1 MSNNAVAAYEN
12 GQKPLSNFTKEDAEA
27 LSELTG
33 LKWTLKEVKDFVKD
47 SGEVGYH
54 HTSKFYNKT
63 NFYSIAEAIKYSDSS
78 IFSDEILKKFN
89 FKDEAKFKAIFEEQ
103 KTILEKQK
111 DIDFN
116 LSVVR
121 HYLSVLENDLSVD
134 YERLLSLK
142 RYKDE
147 LEKLGATN
155 YKEYKQLSKM
165 QDDGLF
171 DKAKAENERQ
181 IKKEQNAAQKL
192 NDKVNEFFEKHLK
205 LRDSYD
211 SFIYKKTDDD
221 ILKSFESN
229 VYKVTRGDYEVN
241 ELSFG
246 DKILLENLEE
256 TLKLRNYFNKK
267 FDDKI
272 DKKELENM
280 IFSYYEKMSEQKIK
294 DNANRYSTKQ
304 GLNFLEK
311 YKDFKEYI
319 RYYDNIYKTYKENDY
334 AADIYNIKSIIKD
347 LRRTL
352 NKKGIDTKDLHI
364 ENLMPKQTI
373 QQFKDKDGKITKTT
387 LQTYAVSVPKLRFNN
402 IEQFK
407 KMFQNVF
414 SDNANKSWAFL
425 ATPYKPVKIDLA
437 YAYKHFFKN
446 TNDKNRNFYKEAFFD
461 TFDDPLFIAK
471 NSANGRDSVYFYKPF
486 YKIVKDKNGNDKEV
500 FLNLFGI
507 GVDSN
512 GKVDFKTFYDDTG
525 SRMNEILNLSDENIV
540 YIKA

>member
-27 LSELTG
+27 LSDLTG
-33 LKWTLKEVKDFVKD
+33 KKWTLKEVKDFVKD
-47 SGEVGYH
+47 YGEVGYH

-63 NFYSIAEAIKYSDSS
+63 NFYSIAEAIKNSDSS
-78 IFSDEILKKFN
+78 IFSDEILEKFN

-121 HYLSVLENDLSVD
+121 HYLSGLENDLSVD
-134 YERLLSLK
+134 YERLLKLE

-171 DKAKAENERQ
+171 DKAKVENERQ
-181 IKKEQNAAQKL
+181 IKKEQNATQKL
-192 NDKVNEFFEKHLK
+192 NDKVNEFFEKHPK

-211 SFIYKKTDDD
+211 NFIYKKTDDD

-229 VYKVTRGDYEVN
+229 VYKVTRGDYEIN

-319 RYYDNIYKTYKENDY
+319 ENYDSLYERHKKNDY
-334 AADIYNIKSIIKD
+334 EAWLGGYFSTGTIKK
-347 LRRTL
+347 LRHAL
-352 NKKGIDTKDLHI
+352 NNKGIDITDLRI
-364 ENLMPKQTI
+364 ENLMPKQTL

-387 LQTYAVSVPKLRFNN
+387 LQTYAVPVPKL
-402 IEQFK
+402 
-407 KMFQNVF
+407 
-414 SDNANKSWAFL
+414 
-425 ATPYKPVKIDLA
+425 
-437 YAYKHFFKN
+437 
-446 TNDKNRNFYKEAFFD
+446 
-461 TFDDPLFIAK
+461 
-471 NSANGRDSVYFYKPF
+471 
-486 YKIVKDKNGNDKEV
+486 
-500 FLNLFGI
+500 
-507 GVDSN
+507 
-512 GKVDFKTFYDDTG
+512 
-525 SRMNEILNLSDENIV
+525 
-540 YIKA
+540 

>member
-33 LKWTLKEVKDFVKD
+33 KKWTLKEVKDFVKD
-47 SGEVGYH
+47 YGEVGYH

-89 FKDEAKFKAIFEEQ
+89 FKDETKFKAIFEEQ

-121 HYLSVLENDLSVD
+121 HYLSGLENDLSVD
-134 YERLLSLK
+134 YERLLKLE

-147 LEKLGATN
+147 LEKLGTTN

-171 DKAKAENERQ
+171 DKAKVENERQ
-181 IKKEQNAAQKL
+181 IKKEQNATQKL
-192 NDKVNEFFEKHLK
+192 NDKVNEFFEKHPK

-211 SFIYKKTDDD
+211 NFIYKKTDDD

-229 VYKVTRGDYEVN
+229 VYKVTRGDYEIN

-471 NSANGRDSVYFYKPF
+471 NSAKGRDSVYFYKPF

>member
-63 NFYSIAEAIKYSDSS
+63 NFYSIAEAIKNSDSN
-78 IFSDEILKKFN
+78 IFSDEILEKFN
-89 FKDEAKFKAIFEEQ
+89 FKDETKFKAIF
-103 KTILEKQK
+103 EKQK
-111 DIDFN
+111 DIDFK
-116 LSVVR
+116 LSSAR
-121 HYLSVLENDLSVD
+121 FYLDKLENDLSVD
-134 YERLLSLK
+134 YERLLELK

-171 DKAKAENERQ
+171 DKTKAEKERQ
-181 IKKEQNAAQKL
+181 IKEQQNAKQKL
-192 NDKVNEFFEKHLK
+192 NDKVNEFFKKHPK

-211 SFIYKKTDDD
+211 GFISKKTDDE
-221 ILKSFESN
+221 ILKSFKNN
-229 VYKVTRGDYEVN
+229 VDDVIYGDYEVN

-280 IFSYYEKMSEQKIK
+280 IFSYYEKMSKQKRR
-294 DNANRYSTKQ
+294 DNANRYSTK
-304 GLNFLEK
+304 LKINFL
-311 YKDFKEYI
+311 KDY
-319 RYYDNIYKTYKENDY
+319 
-334 AADIYNIKSIIKD
+334 
-347 LRRTL
+347 
-352 NKKGIDTKDLHI
+352 KDLHI
-364 ENLMPKQTI
+364 KLLPKQTI

-387 LQTYAVSVPKLRFNN
+387 LQTYAAPVPKLRFNN

-414 SDNANKSWAFL
+414 SDDNNKNWAFL

-471 NSANGRDSVYFYKPF
+471 NSAKGRDSVYFYKPF

-540 YIKA
+540 YIKE